1 MRILTIGA
9 KSTINTALA
18 KQEGVE
24 VWSMSIGGDV
34 PTGVVGMSPYQRHNK
49 INRSSIEQV
58 RHAIQESQPD
68 LIHAFYPR
76 PLAHALFAMRK
87 LRSQVPVVS
96 FRGITAKPI
105 RWSPDQWITY
115 LSPRVAAHACESEA
129 VRESLLSVGVP
140 REKCHVVYNAPGPRP
155 PELSREEARRELGI
169 ARDAFVVMM
178 VANMRRV
185 KGADILVEAAKR
197 CLDLPGLQVL
207 LVGRVLDSR
216 LDRLAADPKLA
227 GRLQLHGYE
236 PHASRLL
243 AAGDL
248 FVMPSRQEAL
258 CVALLEAMSAG
269 LCPLVS
275 DAGGMK
281 EVVRHGTDGLV
292 FPRENPA
299 ALAAAIRELY
309 HQREPMKQYAASAQ
323 ARATSEFT
331 ATAVAERLVKLY
343 NGVLHQRQHVAA

>member
-18 KQEGVE
+18 KQAGIE

-34 PTGVVGMSPYQRHNK
+34 PTGVAGMSPYVRHNK
-49 INRSSIEQV
+49 INRTSIEQV
-58 RHAIQESQPD
+58 RQAIVESQPD

-76 PLAHALFAMRK
+76 PLAHALFAVRK
-87 LRSQVPVVS
+87 LKSQVPVLS

-115 LSPRVAAHACESEA
+115 LSPRVSAHACESEA
-129 VRESLLSVGVP
+129 VRQSLVSVGVP
-140 REKCHVVYNAPGPRP
+140 RERCHVVFNAPGPLP
-155 PELSREEARRELGI
+155 TELTRAEARCELGI
-169 ARDAFVVMM
+169 ASDAFVVMM

-185 KGADILVEAAKR
+185 KGADILLAAAKR
-197 CLDLPGLQVL
+197 CMDLPGLQVA
-207 LVGRVLDSR
+207 LVGRVLDAR
-216 LDRLAADPKLA
+216 LKRLAADPQLA
-227 GRLQLHGYE
+227 GRLHLHGYE
-236 PHASRLL
+236 PHAARFL

-299 ALAAAIRELY
+299 ALATAIRELY
-309 HQREPMKQYAASAQ
+309 HGREQMKRYAASAQ
-323 ARATSEFT
+323 TRATSEFT
-331 ATAVAERLVKLY
+331 ATAVAQRLATVY
-343 NGVLHQRQHVAA
+343 DGVLGQRQPVAA